1 MIVSRVMV
9 EFDDLLSVLNDT
21 QLKSALN
28 TYKEITELMKRVNC
42 LVENGAL
49 LMTIANLSITVY
61 QYHESESSR
70 KH

>member
-28 TYKEITELMKRVNC
+28 TYKEITELMKR
-42 LVENGAL
+42 
-49 LMTIANLSITVY
+49 
-61 QYHESESSR
+61 
-70 KH
+70 